1 MQLELVVPLELA
13 RAEMKEQL
21 ELAELLELSRAAKK
35 KQLC

>member
-13 RAEMKEQL
+13 RAEKKEQL
-21 ELAELLELSRAAKK
+21 ELAELLELARAAKK